1 MPSGKLGKYEIKRT
15 LGSGASCKVKLAVD
29 TETGAKVA
37 VKIMKNSLDDA
48 TRELIMNEISAM
60 LNINNHPN
68 VVQLLD
74 HGNAEYSN
82 SQGKIKEVWY
92 IVLELANGG
101 ELFDFIDSLGS
112 FDERVARYFF
122 T

>member
-1 MPSGKLGKYEIKRT
+1 
-15 LGSGASCKVKLAVD
+15 
-29 TETGAKVA
+29 
-37 VKIMKNSLDDA
+37 MKNSLDEA